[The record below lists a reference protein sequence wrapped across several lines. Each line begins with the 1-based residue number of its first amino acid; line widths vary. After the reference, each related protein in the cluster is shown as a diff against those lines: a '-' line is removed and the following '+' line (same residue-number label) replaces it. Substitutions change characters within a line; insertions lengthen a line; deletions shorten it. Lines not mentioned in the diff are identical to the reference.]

1 MKQRIACYFVIYHRS
16 DRFFLF
22 LFFDANWT
30 RSKSENTRIIE
41 KTINKSSRRLIKQ
54 LPFSPE
60 NIISR
65 IKFRNYHSSIS
76 ISSSVSMERRNIY
89 IRVPNLIIGGITF
102 QWIPR
107 PDQRSKPA
115 NTRDASKHEQ
125 IQSFWHVSS
134 PRDNEERV
142 HVTPNNKVARFSSGW
157 IAVNIVDGY

>member
-1 MKQRIACYFVIYHRS
+1 MLFCYLSSKRS
-16 DRFFLF
+16 FLSFFTFRREL
-22 LFFDANWT
+22 DQVQI
-30 RSKSENTRIIE
+30 RKIE

-54 LPFSPE
+54 LPE

-142 HVTPNNKVARFSSGW
+142 HATPNNKVARFSSGW
-157 IAVNIVDGY
+157 IAVNIVDGH